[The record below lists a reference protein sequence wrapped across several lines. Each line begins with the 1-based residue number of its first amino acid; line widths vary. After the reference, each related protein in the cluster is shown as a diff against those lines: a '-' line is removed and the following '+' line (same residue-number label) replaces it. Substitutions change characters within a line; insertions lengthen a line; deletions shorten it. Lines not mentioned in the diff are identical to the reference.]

1 MKNLVYG
8 VLLDFIPKSFWRDY
22 MDNSLIKFQN
32 LLKEIFQFE
41 AADLDFGIYRILN
54 FKRDLI
60 NTFINEDLKS
70 RVEAIFTEFQKD
82 DLSKLEQEL
91 AEARQAV
98 IENVAA
104 DAITP
109 AGSIKEEFQGLKI
122 CQEYLK
128 LLNSKKDLSDLENI
142 KKQTF
147 NDLFNFFSRYYSEGD
162 FVPQYRY
169 SIKSNRYA
177 IPYNGEEI
185 KFYWANNDQ
194 YYTKTGVFFR
204 DYSFFTD
211 ITKEY
216 KVIFRTVEA
225 REELG
230 SNKATKQR
238 FFILNDE
245 LPVEILEN
253 NTIIVRF
260 HYRELYDKEVKKY
273 KVGGGSMT
281 SKQQKLNEFIAEN
294 ILKNIKDIKL
304 KGFLTKVHKNGRSL
318 LLHHI
323 TRYAA
328 KNARDFFIHKN
339 LKKFL
344 SEQLDYY
351 IKSEVISLE
360 TIVEG
365 KNVER
370 HLSRARAVRRIGEDI
385 ISFLAQIEDFQKKL
399 WEKKK
404 FVLRTDYVITSD
416 RIPKELQSKI
426 LANSK
431 QKEEWKLLGIEPPK
445 SKKDLNDNFY
455 PVDTRHFG
463 LDFKEKLL
471 EKLTEDADL
480 DDLLD
485 GLIIKSE
492 NWQALNLLQE
502 KYWEQIKCI
511 YIDPPYN
518 SPSTEILY
526 KNNYKHSS
534 WMSLMYD
541 RIQIAKH
548 LLKSFGTAVIAID
561 DHEYTTLKEILL
573 NNFSEDTETVVVRS
587 NPAGR
592 STPKGF
598 SLQHEYAVFVTND
611 GSVGHLEHTE
621 KQIARYKERD
631 KVGSF
636 EWVNFRKHGGLREE
650 SPQMYYPI
658 FINKQTLDWRLPKMK
673 WKETSN
679 EWIVYE
685 NPRKNEDI
693 IWPLDEAGHKR
704 RWKWSLKRLLSNVD
718 ETKID
723 RDRTGN
729 FSLYIKSRI
738 PTEGRTPPTWWDKKE
753 YSATDSGTRI
763 LKDLFGQY
771 GTFSYPKAVA
781 LVKDCLRVGAVGGTD
796 YVLDHFAGS
805 GTTGHAVMALNRE
818 DEGNRK
824 YILVEMANYFETVLI
839 SRIKKISYSFNWRDG
854 KPQDNEGISQF
865 FKYQYLEQYEDTLD
879 NIEIVPDGA
888 AQQLLGDD
896 YLLKYFLDFETRES
910 ASLLNIEHLK
920 TPFSYRLRVNF
931 DEIGEPEE
939 AAVDIP
945 ETFNYL
951 LGLSV
956 KKLKYRKS
964 EGRKYV
970 FILGEKDSR
979 DIAVVWRNYE
989 EDWDKKT
996 FKKDKDFI
1004 EENILP
1010 WKPQVVYVNG
1020 QSVLTP
1026 ELGETRAD
1034 VRYIESEF
1042 RKLMG

>member
-1 MKNLVYG
+1 
-8 VLLDFIPKSFWRDY
+8 

-492 NWQALNLLQE
+492 NWQALNLLQK
-502 KYWEQIKCI
+502 KYWEQIDCVH
-511 YIDPPYN
+511 IDPPYN
-518 SPSTEILY
+518 TKTSGFLY

-534 WMSLMYD
+534 WITMMHNRVEMAIDFLSDDASFQCHIDENEFDNLFG
-541 RIQIAKH
+541 I
-548 LLKSFGTAVIAID
+548 LKSFQFPYQG
-561 DHEYTTLKEILL
+561 
-573 NNFSEDTETVVVRS
+573 TVVWDKR
-587 NPAGR
+587 NPMMGG
-592 STPKGF
+592 KGIAA
-598 SLQHEYAVFVTND
+598 QHEYIIWVSNYLGQFLSKSGNIRKILDKSLSIINKNGGVCEKTRKEFSDWIRDQKGLTGGERAYKYIDDDGRVYQSVAMTWPNPNPAPPQFFIPLIHPKTNKPCPVPARGWSRTPEKMKELLD
-611 GSVGHLEHTE
+611 RNEIIFGDDETIQPRRKIYLSNKSNRPLSSVIQSGRKGKAELES
-621 KQIARYKERD
+621 I
-631 KVGSF
+631 GLSF
-636 EWVNFRKHGGLREE
+636 NYCHPASLYEEIIYGGLLN
-650 SPQMYYPI
+650 S
-658 FINKQTLDWRLPKMK
+658 KGL
-673 WKETSN
+673 
-679 EWIVYE
+679 
-685 NPRKNEDI
+685 
-693 IWPLDEAGHKR
+693 
-704 RWKWSLKRLLSNVD
+704 
-718 ETKID
+718 
-723 RDRTGN
+723 
-729 FSLYIKSRI
+729 
-738 PTEGRTPPTWWDKKE
+738 
-753 YSATDSGTRI
+753 
-763 LKDLFGQY
+763 
-771 GTFSYPKAVA
+771 
-781 LVKDCLRVGAVGGTD
+781 
-796 YVLDHFAGS
+796 VLDFFAGS